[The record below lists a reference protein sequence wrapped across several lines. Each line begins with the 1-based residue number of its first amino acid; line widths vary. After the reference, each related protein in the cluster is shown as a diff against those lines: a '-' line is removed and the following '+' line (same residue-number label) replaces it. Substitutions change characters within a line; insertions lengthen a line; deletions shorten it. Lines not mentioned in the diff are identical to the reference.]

1 MTFPS
6 RKSRFIKIF
15 TRLILFLAIS
25 LLAGCGPSTV
35 LSTEASQDLA
45 TDAQAITALP
55 PATQAPQPA
64 PPATSEN
71 KPLITAP
78 LPPTF
83 TSTQTF
89 LPLVTATAP
98 TIIRFAV
105 IGDFGSNQKP
115 EADVAALVKSWQPD
129 FVITVGDNNYPSGAA
144 STIDLTIGQ
153 YFSDFIHPY
162 LGKFGPG
169 APDNRFYPTLGN
181 HDWVAKNAQPYLDY
195 FTLPG
200 NERYY
205 QFSIGPLDFFALDAD
220 SHEPDGVSAGSK
232 QAHWLK
238 DRLAASTEP
247 WKIVFFH
254 QPPYS
259 SGLHGSIDYMQWPFR
274 EWGASVVLSGHDH
287 TYERLSVDGMTYFV
301 NGVGGGAIYN
311 FVTIVNGSQMRYNAD
326 YGAMLVEAN
335 SSQMTFQF
343 INRKG
348 EVIDTYTQKASGN

>member
-6 RKSRFIKIF
+6 RKSRSIKIF

-35 LSTEASQDLA
+35 LPTEASQDFA
-45 TDAQAITALP
+45 TDVQAITALP

-64 PPATSEN
+64 PPATSE
-71 KPLITAP
+71 KKLSATAP
-78 LPPTF
+78 LPPAF

-89 LPLVTATAP
+89 LPLVTSTKP
-98 TIIRFAV
+98 PNLRFAV

-181 HDWVAKNAQPYLDY
+181 HDWLAKNAQPYLDY

-348 EVIDTYTQKASGN
+348 EVIDTYTQKASR